1 MTTLADRA
9 STASTAHV
17 AAETLPAAVR
27 VRRYALISLPVL
39 AGICLTVGAIADP
52 AAGLNG
58 DRMYK
63 LYAEHP
69 DALQV
74 KSLSYHWAY
83 AFWIGTALLV
93 AGLVRGRGA
102 WLANLGGVLGFAGM
116 TTLPGLLFADWVDS
130 ATGQLWGVEGVN
142 AMHDRV
148 EVIAWGFPLF
158 QTPGVAGLLLA
169 LPIAALGLWRAG
181 VVRWWAPV
189 AVVAAFVAFVASA
202 ATWPGCVVATAC
214 FSVFSV
220 ALARGTGPGAIA
232 AGRPGGR

>member
-1 MTTLADRA
+1 MTILAERTST
-9 STASTAHV
+9 STAAG
-17 AAETLPAAVR
+17 TLPAGVR

-39 AGICLTVGAIADP
+39 AGVCLTVGALADP
-52 AAGLNG
+52 AAGISG

-69 DALQV
+69 DALQI
-74 KSLSYHWAY
+74 KSLAYHWAY

-93 AGLVRGRGA
+93 AGLVRGRGV
-102 WLANLGGVLGFAGM
+102 WLANIGGAIGFAGM

-148 EVIAWGFPLF
+148 EAVSWGFPYF
-158 QTPGVAGLLLA
+158 QLPGLAGLALA
-169 LPIAALGLWRAG
+169 LPIAALALWRAR

-189 AVVAAFVAFVASA
+189 AVVAAFVAFIGSA

-214 FSVFSV
+214 FAVFSI
-220 ALARGTGPGAIA
+220 ALARGTREGD
-232 AGRPGGR
+232 RRRR